1 MDWIK
6 WTKSLLKALLLFGVV
21 LFSCWIF
28 ECVVAKGEL
37 DFAVV
42 AFAYMLTD
50 TTIRYYKEEE

>member
-42 AFAYMLTD
+42 ALAYMLTD
-50 TTIRYYKEEE
+50 TTIRYYEKEE